1 MKLGIEKNHFI
12 KQVNNI
18 TDMSLKIIELNE
30 NPGEEEPEFAFA
42 DKDYWTNELLLTYC
56 YEEIIKDGMV
66 VETKIYPQLKETK

>member
-1 MKLGIEKNHFI
+1 MKLGINDKFEI

-18 TDMSLKIIELNE
+18 TDTSLKVIELNE

-42 DKDYWTNELLLTYC
+42 DKDYWTNELLLIYC